1 MSDTEAPEA
10 PEVVLPSTDASPK
23 EDDLKPDE
31 GKAPLSADQLQ
42 AELAKVRKEA
52 AAYRTK
58 LREAEPLVKAAREAE
73 DANKTEVQ
81 RAQERVAK
89 AEEKY
94 ATLQKDNWRLELAA
108 ENKVPRDKIHLIGSG
123 SREEMEKNA
132 ADLGE
137 LFASVQK
144 TPAPPSDRPVEGLR
158 PGATPDPPKPED
170 NSYPAAWG
178 FQPSR
183 KT

>member
-1 MSDTEAPEA
+1 MSDVETPEA
-10 PEVVLPSTDASPK
+10 PEVPVPSADASPK
-23 EDDLKPDE
+23 EEDPKPDE

-52 AAYRTK
+52 ATYRTK

-73 DANKTEVQ
+73 DATKSEVQ
-81 RAQERVAK
+81 RAQEKAAK

-94 ATLQKDNWRLELAA
+94 ASLQKDNWRLELASV
-108 ENKVPRDKIHLIGSG
+108 NNVPRDKIHLIGSG

-158 PGATPDPPKPED
+158 PGATPDPPKAED
-170 NSYPAAWG
+170 NSYPAGWG
-178 FQPSR
+178 FQSER
-183 KT
+183 AK